1 MNWSRVFAAF
11 LFAPVVPAAIFVVPT
26 LLMGAPVSSALSV
39 AVLVSFVTYAH
50 AIVLG
55 LPFTW
60 LLSRDSPLTW
70 LRVVIA
76 AFLIGAVPFGSLMLY
91 QEITISPGSGY
102 VSNGEVLREDGRLT
116 IAGLR
121 STIFGVLQTGGLGA
135 ITGFVWWLI
144 ARPKTRKVDA

>member
-1 MNWSRVFAAF
+1 M
-11 LFAPVVPAAIFVVPT
+11 
-26 LLMGAPVSSALSV
+26 SSALSV